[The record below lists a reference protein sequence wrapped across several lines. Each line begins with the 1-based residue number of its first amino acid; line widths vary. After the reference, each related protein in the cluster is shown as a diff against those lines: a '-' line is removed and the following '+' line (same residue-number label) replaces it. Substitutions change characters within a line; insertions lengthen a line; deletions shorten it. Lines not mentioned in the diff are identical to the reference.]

1 MLQDKIKNK
10 PLFSKVCIFRFLLFA
25 AIFILTS
32 IPRLEHNNQHLKI
45 LHDMQSVAIERG
57 YSVPFSFQ
65 NKVSKFNITEI
76 PLLDTYQKKKKKE
89 KQDLKH
95 IFVHPCS

>member
-1 MLQDKIKNK
+1 M
-10 PLFSKVCIFRFLLFA
+10 
-25 AIFILTS
+25 
-32 IPRLEHNNQHLKI
+32 
-45 LHDMQSVAIERG
+45 AIERG
-57 YSVPFSFQ
+57 YSVPLFFQ
-65 NKVSKFNITEI
+65 NKVCKFNTTEI

>member
-1 MLQDKIKNK
+1 MSYNV
-10 PLFSKVCIFRFLLFA
+10 KVREYLGILLFE
-25 AIFILTS
+25 AIFILTG

-45 LHDMQSVAIERG
+45 LHDMQGVAIERG
-57 YSVPFSFQ
+57 YSVPLSFQ

-76 PLLDTYQKKKKKE
+76 PLLDTYQKKKKKKD
-89 KQDLKH
+89 KQDLKR